1 MHHRFIWLLSITAGG
16 CVGILVLW
24 VMSSMVEM
32 EPLSLLDQTER
43 SAVQLIGT
51 RHQCNEKFTELNR
64 AITNS
69 NSCQLDSDC
78 ALVMDSSL
86 TFNQCFISVQSGKAG
101 LVSAKLEETNMHC
114 RDSSISA
121 CGHSTA
127 SAVCK
132 NNICAVENFEGVPR
146 ISLQKLK
153 QQTMKSI
160 SENLQ

>member
-1 MHHRFIWLLSITAGG
+1 MHHRFNWLISIIAGG

-32 EPLSLLDQTER
+32 EPLIPLGQTDMP
-43 SAVQLIGT
+43 AVQLIGT

-64 AITNS
+64 AVTNF

-86 TFNQCFISVQSGKAG
+86 TFNQCFISVQSEKAG
-101 LVSAKLEETNMHC
+101 LVSAKLKEANMHC
-114 RDSSISA
+114 HDSSISA

-127 SAVCK
+127 SAICK
-132 NNICAVENFEGVPR
+132 NNVCAIENFEGVPR

-160 SENLQ
+160 NEDLQ